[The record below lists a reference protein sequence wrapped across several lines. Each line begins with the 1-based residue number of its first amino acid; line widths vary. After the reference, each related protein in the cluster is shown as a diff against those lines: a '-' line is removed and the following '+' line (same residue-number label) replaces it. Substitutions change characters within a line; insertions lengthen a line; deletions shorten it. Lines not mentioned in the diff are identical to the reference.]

1 MKCAMLRLKQ
11 LDLEKIRK
19 EILKAQLSWH
29 SLKVQTSNR
38 PSQSADYASQIETR
52 IQSWKDAAVEIDASI
67 DEIVNKQQ
75 ALSNDAEERQ
85 EFLKQEQARVMTLV
99 QVFMA
104 KIGVRLP

>member
-1 MKCAMLRLKQ
+1 MEGEGEQ
-11 LDLEKIRK
+11 LEVADEMCNASAEAARFG
-19 EILKAQLSWH
+19 E
-29 SLKVQTSNR
+29 N
-38 PSQSADYASQIETR
+38 PEGNSQGTTLLALIENYASQIETR